1 MTLTPQ
7 IHASLAALNAALINQ
22 DQDKLLRY
30 LEDVQLS
37 ELLCEVTIREVRAR
51 NKQALTLF
59 LCTLAVANE
68 VDADSAQF
76 WLDCHQSVAKRELQ
90 GAIANLPTT
99 YIVRRLLEA
108 AIRDGSL
115 HKAQMKSASG
125 KTSDWHHAF
134 ELALD
139 LRNWPSAHLLLET
152 LLARRPDELN
162 LLLLVRILSDRHS
175 VYVNMNEQAQAEV
188 DVDYLKLSDM
198 YAMLIRAVHKAK
210 AHDLLGTLRNFQ
222 AGCLETAGHF
232 EEAVRV
238 LRQVDVPGAQIKTK
252 ISIARSLCKGGRI
265 PQALE
270 QLDGILG
277 NFSLKKTLHER
288 DESQEAVA
296 PKRKEPA
303 RFDVNRASEAL
314 RSLAQIFKDNGH
326 KFFLVSGTLLGYAR
340 EGQFLSHDKDIDV
353 GVIGWKNQYDICLAL
368 QKSGEFTFSPTFL
381 KGDRAYYLPVMHNR
395 TARWIDVFIYYP
407 QGDKLVTGVDFFFGQ
422 KQRFAFTPFELR
434 PVNFLGVDM
443 YVPDDVERNLEENY
457 GNWKVSDPAYLSH
470 LESPSTVDKGNA
482 DFMVTARLNALSG
495 LLSQKSK
502 KLRRVLSIMRSYAG
516 QPLAMSPELLD
527 RLDSLCDEIEQPETL
542 PALEEACV

>member
-7 IHASLAALNAALINQ
+7 MHASLAALNASLINH
-22 DQDKLLRY
+22 DEGRLLRC
-30 LEDVQLS
+30 LEDVDLSALLS
-37 ELLCEVTIREVRAR
+37 EATIREVRAR

-68 VDADSAQF
+68 VDANSAQF
-76 WLDCHQSVAKRELQ
+76 WLDCHQSVAKQELQ
-90 GAIANLPTT
+90 GGIASLPST
-99 YIVRRLLEA
+99 YIVRRLIEA
-108 AIRDGSL
+108 AIRDSSL

-125 KTSDWHHAF
+125 KTLDWHHAL

-139 LRNWPSAHLLLET
+139 LRDWSSAHLLLET
-152 LLARRPDELN
+152 LLARQSDELN

-198 YAMLIRAVHKAK
+198 YAMLIRAVQKARVL
-210 AHDLLGTLRNFQ
+210 DLIGTLRHFQ

-232 EEAVRV
+232 DEAVRV
-238 LRQVDVPGAQIKTK
+238 LRQIDVHGSKIKTK
-252 ISIARSLCKGGRI
+252 ISIARSLCKGGRKSEAI
-265 PQALE
+265 E

-277 NFSLKKTLHER
+277 NFSFNKTLHER

-296 PKRKEPA
+296 PQRKEPA

-326 KFFLVSGTLLGYAR
+326 QFFLVSGTLLGYAR
-340 EGQFLSHDKDIDV
+340 EGQLLSHDKDIDV
-353 GVIGWKNQYDICLAL
+353 GVIGWKDQYDICLAL
-368 QKSGEFTFSPTFL
+368 QKSGEFSFSPTFL
-381 KGDRAYYLPVMHNR
+381 KGDRTYYLPVMHNA
-395 TARWIDVFIYYP
+395 TSRWIDVFIYYP
-407 QGDKLVTGVDFFFGQ
+407 QDDKLVTGVDFFFGQ

-434 PVNFLGVDM
+434 PVNFLDVDM

-457 GNWKVSDPAYLSH
+457 GNWRVSDPAYLSH

-502 KLRRVLSIMRSYAG
+502 VVRRVLSVMQSYSG
-516 QPLAMSPELLD
+516 RPLAMSPDLLD
-527 RLDSLCDEIEQPETL
+527 RLSSLCDEIEQPQGL
-542 PALEEACV
+542 PSLEEACA

>member
-1 MTLTPQ
+1 MTLTPKM
-7 IHASLAALNAALINQ
+7 HATLTALNTALITR
-22 DQDKLLRY
+22 DEGKLHRC
-30 LEDVQLS
+30 LEDADLS
-37 ELLCEVTIREVRAR
+37 ELLSEATICEVRAR
-51 NKQALTLF
+51 NKQAMTLF

-68 VDADSAQF
+68 VDAGSAQF

-90 GAIANLPTT
+90 GGLAALPPT
-99 YIVRRLLEA
+99 YIVRRLIEA
-108 AIRDGSL
+108 AIRDSGL

-125 KTSDWHHAF
+125 KASDWHHAF

-139 LRNWPSAHLLLET
+139 LRDWPSAHLLLET

-162 LLLLVRILSDRHS
+162 LLLIVRCLTDRHS
-175 VYVNMNEQAQAEV
+175 VYVNMNEQAEAEV

-198 YAMLIRAVHKAK
+198 YAMLIRSVQKAK
-210 AHDLLGTLRNFQ
+210 AHDLLGTLRHFQ

-238 LRQVDVPGAQIKTK
+238 LRQVDVPGSKIKTK
-252 ISIARSLCKGGRI
+252 ISIARSLCKGGRMPEAI
-265 PQALE
+265 A
-270 QLDGILG
+270 QLDDILS
-277 NFSLKKTLHER
+277 NFSFNKTRHER

-326 KFFLVSGTLLGYAR
+326 QFFLVSGTLLGYAR

-368 QKSGEFTFSPTFL
+368 QKSGEFSFSPTFL
-381 KGDRAYYLPVMHNR
+381 KGDRTYYLPVMHNA
-395 TARWIDVFIYYP
+395 TSRWIDVFIYYP
-407 QGDKLVTGVDFFFGQ
+407 QDDKLVTGVDFFFGQ

-502 KLRRVLSIMRSYAG
+502 KVRRVLKVMQNYAG
-516 QPLAMSPELLD
+516 QPLAMSPDLLD
-527 RLDSLCDEIEQPETL
+527 RLSNLCDEIEQPQSL
-542 PALEEACV
+542 PSLEEACA